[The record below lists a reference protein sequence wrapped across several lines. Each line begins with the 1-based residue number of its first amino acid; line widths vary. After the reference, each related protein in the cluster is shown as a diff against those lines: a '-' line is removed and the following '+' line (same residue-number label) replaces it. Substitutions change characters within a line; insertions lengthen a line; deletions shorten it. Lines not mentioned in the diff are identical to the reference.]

1 MPKRFTDRV
10 DPWRLLDQEQVIQG
24 GIKLASMERLSA
36 LLHDGGGKEEA
47 SFNLSFH
54 RDQHRRAVI
63 QCEIRA
69 TLILTCQRC
78 LEPMSMPMELD
89 SRLALVQGMDEAEGL
104 PEELDPLMLGEDG
117 LLHIS
122 ELVEDEILLAV
133 PDAPKHSEEDCVPGK
148 HDYMEAAVTED
159 AQAETN
165 PFDILAVLKN
175 GD

>member
-24 GIKLASMERLSA
+24 RIRLASMERLSA
-36 LLHDGGGKEEA
+36 LLRDGGGKEEA

-54 RDQHRRAVI
+54 RDQARRAVI
-63 QCEIRA
+63 RCEIRA

-89 SRLALVQGMDEAEGL
+89 SRLALVRGMDEAEGL
-104 PEELDPLMLGEDG
+104 PEELDPLMLAEGG
-117 LLHIS
+117 LLQLR

-133 PDAPKHSEEDCVPGK
+133 PDAPKHSEEDCVPGQ
-148 HDYMEAAVTED
+148 HDYMEVAATEN

-165 PFDILAVLKN
+165 PFDILAVLKKR
-175 GD
+175 

>member
-24 GIKLASMERLSA
+24 KIKLASMERLST

-54 RDQHRRAVI
+54 RDQHRRAII

-69 TLILTCQRC
+69 TLLLTCQRC
-78 LEPMSMPMELD
+78 LDPMSMPMEID

-104 PEELDPLMLGEDG
+104 PEELDPLMLAEDG
-117 LLHIS
+117 LLHVR

-133 PDAPKHSEEDCVPGK
+133 PDAPKHREEDCVPGG
-148 HDYMEAAVTED
+148 HDYMEDAVTED
-159 AQAETN
+159 AQAEAN
-165 PFDILAVLKN
+165 PFDILAVLKKR
-175 GD
+175 

>member
-24 GIKLASMERLSA
+24 RIRLASMERLSA
-36 LLHDGGGKEEA
+36 LLRDGGGKEEA

-54 RDQHRRAVI
+54 RDQARRAVI

-89 SRLALVQGMDEAEGL
+89 SRLALVRGMDEAEGL
-104 PEELDPLMLGEDG
+104 PP
-117 LLHIS
+117 
-122 ELVEDEILLAV
+122 
-133 PDAPKHSEEDCVPGK
+133 
-148 HDYMEAAVTED
+148 
-159 AQAETN
+159 
-165 PFDILAVLKN
+165 
-175 GD
+175 